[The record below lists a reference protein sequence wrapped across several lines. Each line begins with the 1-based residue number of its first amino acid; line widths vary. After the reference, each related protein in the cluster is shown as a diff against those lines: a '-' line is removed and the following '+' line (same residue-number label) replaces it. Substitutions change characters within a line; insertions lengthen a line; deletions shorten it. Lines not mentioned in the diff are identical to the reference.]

1 MKRAMTRKTETE
13 RNQAEDANRIAKVMA
28 RAGLCSRREAET
40 WIVAGRVAVNGAV
53 INSPAL
59 DIGAQ
64 DQVTVDGQPLP
75 ERERTRLFL
84 YHKPRGLVTTN
95 RDPQGRPTIFD
106 ALPPRLPRL
115 VSVGRLDLNS
125 EGLLLMTNDGSLA
138 RALELPQTGWLR
150 RYRARALGH
159 VTQAALD
166 KLRDGI
172 TVEGVR
178 YGPVEA
184 AVDRDQGANTWLT
197 VGIREGKN
205 REVRNVLG
213 GLGLTVN
220 RLIRVAF
227 GPFELGMLREG
238 GIEEVPTHEIRKAVG
253 EHVLKEA
260 DVDLT
265 GPRIERDTPREL
277 PAPRAGRE
285 RPVRDRPSRYEK
297 PREDRSDPNRR
308 FGDRKPITRAG
319 APELN
324 GREEIIGGERVPVK
338 RRLMK
343 HHSDTHVWRG
353 SEPPLRRK
361 YRGDPHGLEA
371 PQGAK
376 KTEIVADRKGR
387 PVTIE
392 RYGEKREPPPAEEPR
407 RGRFRNNDRKGKPAG
422 DRKGRPSGDYKRK
435 PEGDH
440 RRKPEGD
447 RWRRPEGDR
456 TGKPEGDRRGR
467 PGGDYKRKPESDHKR
482 KPEGDRW
489 RRPAGDRTDKPEG
502 EAPRAAR
509 PRQRRSFDR
518 RNGPRPARPRPKE

>member
-1 MKRAMTRKTETE
+1 MTRKTETD
-13 RNQAEDANRIAKVMA
+13 RDRADDTNRIAKVMA

-40 WIVAGRVAVNGAV
+40 WIMAGRVAVNGAV
-53 INSPAL
+53 ITSPAL
-59 DIGAQ
+59 DIGPQ
-64 DQVTVDGQPLP
+64 DQVTVDGQSLP

-106 ALPPRLPRL
+106 ALPSRLPRL

-166 KLRDGI
+166 KLKDGI

-184 AVDRDQGANTWLT
+184 TVDRDQGSNTWLT

-205 REVRNVLG
+205 REVRNVLSA
-213 GLGLTVN
+213 LGLTVN
-220 RLIRVAF
+220 RLIRIAF
-227 GPFELGMLREG
+227 GPFELGLLREG
-238 GIEEVPTHEIRKAVG
+238 GIEEVPTHELRKALG

-260 DVDLT
+260 DIDLT
-265 GPRIERDTPREL
+265 GPRIEREAARFTPEPQR
-277 PAPRAGRE
+277 GRDRPE
-285 RPVRDRPSRYEK
+285 RSRPSRYDK
-297 PREDRSDPNRR
+297 PREDRTDPNRR
-308 FGDRKPITRAG
+308 FNDRKPVTRPG
-319 APELN
+319 AADLK

-338 RRLMK
+338 RRITK

-361 YRGDPHGLEA
+361 YRGEPHRLET

-376 KTEIVADRKGR
+376 KTEIVADRMGR

-392 RYGEKREPPPAEEPR
+392 RYCEKREPPPEEPR
-407 RGRFRNNDRKGKPAG
+407 RKYFRNNDRNGKAAG
-422 DRKGRPSGDYKRK
+422 DRKGRPAGDYKRK
-435 PEGDH
+435 PGS
-440 RRKPEGD
+440 
-447 RWRRPEGDR
+447 
-456 TGKPEGDRRGR
+456 
-467 PGGDYKRKPESDHKR
+467 DYKR

-489 RRPAGDRTDKPEG
+489 RKPADDRADKPEG
-502 EAPRAAR
+502 EASRVAR
-509 PRQRRSFDR
+509 PRQRRAFDR
-518 RNGPRPARPRPKE
+518 RSGPRPARPRPKE